1 MARLYFS
8 NAQNFRS
15 AGLMRKTANSQTTLD
30 DPRLHV
36 IDLPSVKEFR
46 FRAWVVST
54 ILSCEWIRAEQ
65 SWESA
70 LSEPSKNDRR
80 VPTFIVAD
88 EAHNFISAEPRNHSE
103 KGLREQFRRIAA
115 ERRKFGLFQIVVSQR
130 PDKLDPL
137 IVSECENRAVM
148 RLGSPAVLSKTAEI
162 LGLGSV
168 PEAMLE
174 GCLEFDSGRAL
185 LVGPWMATLQFSCT
199 VQSGG
204 PKRAVEI

>member
-115 ERRKFGLFQIVVSQR
+115 ERRKFGLFQTSSV
-130 PDKLDPL
+130 
-137 IVSECENRAVM
+137 N
-148 RLGSPAVLSKTAEI
+148 
-162 LGLGSV
+162 GLTS
-168 PEAMLE
+168 
-174 GCLEFDSGRAL
+174 
-185 LVGPWMATLQFSCT
+185 
-199 VQSGG
+199 
-204 PKRAVEI
+204 